1 MQQLAIAMT
10 AVLVVSATVL
20 VHALGTYFLTRHL
33 SRGFTDANGLFTRH
47 KALLA
52 LIWSATVLLL
62 LHVIEIYLWALT
74 YLFIEPV
81 DELTTFESA
90 SYFSFVTFT
99 TLGYGDITLT
109 QHNWRILS
117 GIEALNGILLAGWS
131 TAFLFAVVQRTWK
144 GIGHDNSD
152 T

>member
-1 MQQLAIAMT
+1 MQQLAIAFT

-20 VHALGTYFLTRHL
+20 VHALGTYWLTGHL
-33 SRGFTDANGLFTRH
+33 SRDFTDEKGNFTRR

-52 LIWSATVLLL
+52 LIWSATALLL
-62 LHVIEIYLWALT
+62 LHVIEIHLWALT

-99 TLGYGDITLT
+99 TLGYGDITLA
-109 QHNWRILS
+109 QHVS
-117 GIEALNGILLAGWS
+117 G
-131 TAFLFAVVQRTWK
+131 AF
-144 GIGHDNSD
+144 
-152 T
+152 

>member
-1 MQQLAIAMT
+1 MPSRSCQESLDARYAIPPCRVR
-10 AVLVVSATVL
+10 VLIR
-20 VHALGTYFLTRHL
+20 YL
-33 SRGFTDANGLFTRH
+33 SRYFTDAKGLFTRR

-62 LHVIEIYLWALT
+62 LRVIEIYLWALT
-74 YLFIEPV
+74 YLFIKPV

-99 TLGYGDITLT
+99 TLGYGDITLAR
-109 QHNWRILS
+109 HEWRILS
-117 GIEALNGILLAGWS
+117 GVEALNGILLAGWS
-131 TAFLFAVVQRTWK
+131 TAFLFAAVQRTWK
-144 GIGHDNSD
+144 GIGHDDAD